1 VHVKLFAL
9 LILLLPPSLK
19 DMRMIVKGHMNL
31 RKQRKDKDV
40 DMHDVDTPD
49 VSETGQK
56 KGVGKD
62 VESEDEGMAVDGPS
76 NIQSQLEVQVNE

>member
-1 VHVKLFAL
+1 MHLKLFAL
-9 LILLLPPSLK
+9 LILLVPLSLK
-19 DMRMIVKGHMNL
+19 DMRLIVKGHMDM
-31 RKQRKDKDV
+31 RKERKNRDV

-56 KGVGKD
+56 KD

-76 NIQSQLEVQVNE
+76 NIQSQLAVQVNE